1 MAYLKLREEQPRYF
15 RLNAASEIFQSLF
28 ACSLRFKGKVENYIP
43 IFAKLSRHRASD
55 WNKFQQQSPVFT
67 GEIINIFVV
76 VVEKFNDET
85 LKLGRVN
92 YD

>member
-1 MAYLKLREEQPRYF
+1 MCSKEKLTT
-15 RLNAASEIFQSLF
+15 L
-28 ACSLRFKGKVENYIP
+28 NYIP
-43 IFAKLSRHRASD
+43 IAKLLQHRAR
-55 WNKFQQQSPVFT
+55 NKFQLVTPVFT

-85 LKLGRVN
+85 LKLARVN